1 VETKKLTLWSGI
13 QSNRQ
18 QEGHGKLSTNAEISD
33 DSATRLAVGKS
44 TTGVTTMDETISSET
59 TTGQTTLGSRTIGTP
74 TSCEVK
80 PANAKPGKLTIDP
93 LIATELTADSPTLPS
108 ADAVDGLALGA
119 VTNAAVTDAAETT
132 VIEIPR
138 IARAL
143 RHRDFRLFWT
153 GNFLSNIGTWMQ
165 NIAQGWLVLQ
175 LTNSA
180 FWLGLVGF
188 AASFP
193 ILLFALVGGVIADH
207 VNKRKMLMVTQSAMM
222 TFAFIMAALAYFKI
236 INVNEIIFLALGT
249 GIAMS
254 LNTPTYQALVPQ
266 LVPREDLTNAIA
278 LNSAQ
283 FNMSRVLGP
292 TLGGFA
298 MAIFGVAGNFFLN
311 GLSFLAVLIALT
323 RIRYTEPVPNQA
335 DRLTPTADH
344 LAPMQADSSV
354 PPQADRFVP
363 PQTDQF
369 NAPGEGYLS
378 PRAGGLWEKLKQG
391 FVYAFRHS
399 AMSSLILLVA
409 IGSLLAIPYLTFVPY
424 FARDVLGTGERGLGI
439 LMACSGAG
447 AFLGAIT
454 IASLT
459 HLRRRG
465 LFVVRASA
473 GFYAAI
479 IAFTFSR
486 NFYLSGLLLAV
497 AGYCMIISVATINSL
512 LQHLAEDHMRGRVMS
527 IYSTAFLGLPPI
539 GCLIAGSLSHLF
551 YAPHVIAGM
560 CSLAIGGSMA
570 VYVNKEGLRE
580 LD

>member
-1 VETKKLTLWSGI
+1 MRTDT
-13 QSNRQ
+13 QT
-18 QEGHGKLSTNAEISD
+18 EGGALPPD
-33 DSATRLAVGKS
+33 
-44 TTGVTTMDETISSET
+44 
-59 TTGQTTLGSRTIGTP
+59 
-74 TSCEVK
+74 
-80 PANAKPGKLTIDP
+80 
-93 LIATELTADSPTLPS
+93 IATLTNSPTLPR
-108 ADAVDGLALGA
+108 ADAVDGLAHG
-119 VTNAAVTDAAETT
+119 AVTDAAETT

-138 IARAL
+138 LARAL

-180 FWLGLVGF
+180 FWLGVVGF

-193 ILLFALVGGVIADH
+193 ILLFALIGGVIADH

-222 TFAFIMAALAYFKI
+222 VFAFIMAALAWFKV
-236 INVNEIIFLALGT
+236 INVHEILFLALGT

-298 MAIFGVAGNFFLN
+298 MALIGVAGNFFLN

-323 RIRYTEPVPNQA
+323 RIRYIEPA
-335 DRLTPTADH
+335 
-344 LAPMQADSSV
+344 AP
-354 PPQADRFVP
+354 P
-363 PQTDQF
+363 
-369 NAPGEGYLS
+369 EGH
-378 PRAGGLWEKLKQG
+378 LWEKLKQG
-391 FVYAFRHS
+391 FIYVFRHS
-399 AMSSLILLVA
+399 AMSSLVLLVA

-424 FARDVLGTGERGLGI
+424 FARDVLGTGEPGLGI

-454 IASLT
+454 IASLM
-459 HLRRRG
+459 HIRRRG

-560 CSLAIGGSMA
+560 CSLAIGGSLA

>member
-13 QSNRQ
+13 ESNRTNKVMGISSTDVELNGGTAQ
-18 QEGHGKLSTNAEISD
+18 QSHFNPAKLADEMNNG
-33 DSATRLAVGKS
+33 GKS
-44 TTGVTTMDETISSET
+44 TIEESTIE
-59 TTGQTTLGSRTIGTP
+59 QAAP
-74 TSCEVK
+74 VE
-80 PANAKPGKLTIDP
+80 LTIRQ
-93 LIATELTADSPTLPS
+93 LTTDAPTLPS
-108 ADAVDGLALGA
+108 ADALDGLALGT
-119 VTNAAVTDAAETT
+119 VTDAAVTDAAETT

-180 FWLGLVGF
+180 FWLGVVGF

-193 ILLFALVGGVIADH
+193 ILLFALIGGVIADH
-207 VNKRKMLMVTQSAMM
+207 VNKRKMLMITQSAMM

-323 RIRYTEPVPNQA
+323 RIRYTEPVLPQA
-335 DRLTPTADH
+335 DH
-344 LAPMQADSSV
+344 FV
-354 PPQADRFVP
+354 PPQADRSVP
-363 PQTDQF
+363 LQADHF
-369 NAPGEGYLS
+369 KAPREGHLS
-378 PRAGGLWEKLKQG
+378 PPRAGRLWEKLKQG
-391 FVYAFRHS
+391 FIYAFSHS
-399 AMSSLILLVA
+399 SMSSLILLVA

-424 FARDVLGTGERGLGI
+424 FARDVLGTGEPGLGI

-454 IASLT
+454 IASLM

-539 GCLIAGSLSHLF
+539 GCLVAGSLSHVF

-560 CSLAIGGSMA
+560 CSLAIGGSLA
-570 VYVNKEGLRE
+570 VYVNKEGLRQ

>member
-1 VETKKLTLWSGI
+1 MNNG
-13 QSNRQ
+13 
-18 QEGHGKLSTNAEISD
+18 
-33 DSATRLAVGKS
+33 GKS
-44 TTGVTTMDETISSET
+44 TIEESTIE
-59 TTGQTTLGSRTIGTP
+59 QAAP
-74 TSCEVK
+74 VE
-80 PANAKPGKLTIDP
+80 LTIRQ
-93 LIATELTADSPTLPS
+93 LTTDAPTLPS
-108 ADAVDGLALGA
+108 ADALDGLALGT
-119 VTNAAVTDAAETT
+119 VTDAAVTDAAETT

-180 FWLGLVGF
+180 FWLGVVGF

-193 ILLFALVGGVIADH
+193 ILLFALIGGVIADH
-207 VNKRKMLMVTQSAMM
+207 VNKRKMLMITQSAMM

-344 LAPMQADSSV
+344 LAPMQSDSCV
-354 PPQADRFVP
+354 PPQANNI
-363 PQTDQF
+363 
-369 NAPGEGYLS
+369 NAPRQGHLS
-378 PRAGGLWEKLKQG
+378 PPRAAGLWEKLKQG
-391 FVYAFRHS
+391 FIYAFSHS
-399 AMSSLILLVA
+399 SMSSLILLVA

-424 FARDVLGTGERGLGI
+424 FARDVLGTGERGLGV

-486 NFYLSGLLLAV
+486 NFYLSGLLLGV

-560 CSLAIGGSMA
+560 CSLAIGGSLA

>member
-1 VETKKLTLWSGI
+1 MRTDTQTDGGALPPDI
-13 QSNRQ
+13 
-18 QEGHGKLSTNAEISD
+18 
-33 DSATRLAVGKS
+33 
-44 TTGVTTMDETISSET
+44 
-59 TTGQTTLGSRTIGTP
+59 TTLT
-74 TSCEVK
+74 
-80 PANAKPGKLTIDP
+80 N
-93 LIATELTADSPTLPS
+93 SPTLPS
-108 ADAVDGLALGA
+108 ADSADGLAHGS
-119 VTNAAVTDAAETT
+119 VTDSAVTDAAETT
-132 VIEIPR
+132 AFPIPR
-138 IARAL
+138 LARAL

-180 FWLGLVGF
+180 FWLGVVGF

-193 ILLFALVGGVIADH
+193 ILLFALIGGVIADH
-207 VNKRKMLMVTQSAMM
+207 VNKRKLLMVTQSAMM
-222 TFAFIMAALAYFKI
+222 TFAFVMAALAWFKV
-236 INVNEIIFLALGT
+236 INVHEIVFLALGT

-254 LNTPTYQALVPQ
+254 LNTPAYQALVPQ
-266 LVPREDLTNAIA
+266 LVPRKDLTNAIA

-298 MAIFGVAGNFFLN
+298 MALFGVAGNFFLN

-323 RIRYTEPVPNQA
+323 RIRYSEPA
-335 DRLTPTADH
+335 
-344 LAPMQADSSV
+344 APQ
-354 PPQADRFVP
+354 
-363 PQTDQF
+363 
-369 NAPGEGYLS
+369 EGH
-378 PRAGGLWEKLKQG
+378 LWEKLKQG
-391 FVYAFRHS
+391 FVYVYRHPS
-399 AMSSLILLVA
+399 MSSLVLLVA

-424 FARDVLGTGERGLGI
+424 FARDVLGTGEPGLGV

-454 IASLT
+454 IASLMRI
-459 HLRRRG
+459 RRRG
-465 LFVVRASA
+465 LFVVRALA

-486 NFYLSGLLLAV
+486 NFYLSGLLLTV

-512 LQHLAEDHMRGRVMS
+512 LQHLAEDHMRGRAMS

-539 GCLIAGSLSHLF
+539 GCLIAGSMAHVIG
-551 YAPHVIAGM
+551 APLAIAGM
-560 CSLAIGGSMA
+560 STLALLASLG
-570 VYVNKEGLRE
+570 VYWKREGLRG

>member
-1 VETKKLTLWSGI
+1 
-13 QSNRQ
+13 
-18 QEGHGKLSTNAEISD
+18 LSTHTEINGGSIEQPPVGK
-33 DSATRLAVGKS
+33 AIGELAV
-44 TTGVTTMDETISSET
+44 DE
-59 TTGQTTLGSRTIGTP
+59 LAASR
-74 TSCEVK
+74 
-80 PANAKPGKLTIDP
+80 
-93 LIATELTADSPTLPS
+93 LTAEPTLPR

-119 VTNAAVTDAAETT
+119 VTDAAVTDAAETT

-138 IARAL
+138 LARAL

-180 FWLGLVGF
+180 FWLGVVGF

-193 ILLFALVGGVIADH
+193 ILLFALIGGVIADH

-222 TFAFIMAALAYFKI
+222 IFAFIMAALAYFKV
-236 INVNEIIFLALGT
+236 INVHEIVFLALGT

-298 MAIFGVAGNFFLN
+298 MALIGVAGNFFLN
-311 GLSFLAVLIALT
+311 GLSFLAVLIALA
-323 RIRYTEPVPNQA
+323 RIRYIEPVLPKG
-335 DRLTPTADH
+335 DH
-344 LAPMQADSSV
+344 AV
-354 PPQADRFVP
+354 PPQAD
-363 PQTDQF
+363 
-369 NAPGEGYLS
+369 NSKAPGEGHLS
-378 PRAGGLWEKLKQG
+378 PPRAAGIWEKLKQG
-391 FVYAFRHS
+391 FVYAFSHS

-424 FARDVLGTGERGLGI
+424 FARDVLGTGEPGLGI

-454 IASLT
+454 IASLM

-465 LFVVRASA
+465 LFVVRALA
-473 GFYAAI
+473 GFHAAI

-512 LQHLAEDHMRGRVMS
+512 LQHLADDHMRGRVMS
-527 IYSTAFLGLPPI
+527 IYSTAFLGLPPL

-560 CSLAIGGSMA
+560 CSLAIGGSLA
-570 VYVNKEGLRE
+570 VYVNKEGLRD

>member
-1 VETKKLTLWSGI
+1 M
-13 QSNRQ
+13 
-18 QEGHGKLSTNAEISD
+18 STDAEINGGRAAELPVAD
-33 DSATRLAVGKS
+33 PIV
-44 TTGVTTMDETISSET
+44 
-59 TTGQTTLGSRTIGTP
+59 QPTIGE
-74 TSCEVK
+74 S
-80 PANAKPGKLTIDP
+80 KLGESN
-93 LIATELTADSPTLPS
+93 LGELTPGELKIDEPTLPR
-108 ADAVDGLALGA
+108 ADAVDGLAHG
-119 VTNAAVTDAAETT
+119 AVTDAAETT

-138 IARAL
+138 LARAL

-165 NIAQGWLVLQ
+165 NIAQGWLVLK

-180 FWLGLVGF
+180 FWLGVVGF
-188 AASFP
+188 ASSIP
-193 ILLFALVGGVIADH
+193 ILLFALIGGVIADH
-207 VNKRKMLMVTQSAMM
+207 MNKRKLLMVTQSAMM
-222 TFAFIMAALAYFKI
+222 IFAFIMAALAFFHVIKVYQI
-236 INVNEIIFLALGT
+236 VLLAFGT

-278 LNSAQ
+278 INSAQ

-298 MAIFGVAGNFFLN
+298 MALVGEAGNFFLN
-311 GLSFLAVLIALT
+311 GLSFLAVLVALT
-323 RIRYTEPVPNQA
+323 RIRYAEPAVPQ
-335 DRLTPTADH
+335 
-344 LAPMQADSSV
+344 
-354 PPQADRFVP
+354 
-363 PQTDQF
+363 
-369 NAPGEGYLS
+369 EGH
-378 PRAGGLWEKLKQG
+378 LWEKLKQG
-391 FVYAFRHS
+391 FAYVFRHP
-399 AMSSLILLVA
+399 AMSSLVSLVA

-424 FARDVLGTGERGLGI
+424 FARDVLGAGEPGLGL

-454 IASLT
+454 IASVG
-459 HLRRRG
+459 HMRRRG

-479 IAFTFSR
+479 IVFTFSR
-486 NFYLSGLLLAV
+486 NFYLSGFLLTV

-539 GCLIAGSLSHLF
+539 GCLIAGSLARIFS
-551 YAPHVIAGM
+551 APHAIAGM
-560 CSLAIGGSMA
+560 SVLALLAAWG
-570 VYVNKEGLRE
+570 VYLGRKGLRE

>member
-1 VETKKLTLWSGI
+1 METKKLTLWSGI
-13 QSNRQ
+13 ESNRHQ
-18 QEGHGKLSTNAEISD
+18 QGHGKLSTNAEINGG
-33 DSATRLAVGKS
+33 SAAPAVAGAIS
-44 TTGVTTMDETISSET
+44 GITTAEVIVESS
-59 TTGQTTLGSRTIGTP
+59 
-74 TSCEVK
+74 V
-80 PANAKPGKLTIDP
+80 NNLT
-93 LIATELTADSPTLPS
+93 ASELTSNAPTLPR

-119 VTNAAVTDAAETT
+119 VTNAAVIDAAETT

-138 IARAL
+138 LARAL

-180 FWLGLVGF
+180 FWLGVVGF

-193 ILLFALVGGVIADH
+193 ILLFALIGGVIADH

-222 TFAFIMAALAYFKI
+222 TFAFIMSALAYFKI

-323 RIRYTEPVPNQA
+323 RIRYTERVPNKA
-335 DRLTPTADH
+335 DRLTPADP
-344 LAPMQADSSV
+344 LAPPQAERFVPMQADRSV
-354 PPQADRFVP
+354 PLQADHFK
-363 PQTDQF
+363 
-369 NAPGEGYLS
+369 APREGHLLP

-391 FVYAFRHS
+391 FIYAFSHS
-399 AMSSLILLVA
+399 SMSSLILLVA

-424 FARDVLGTGERGLGI
+424 FARDVLGTGEPGLGI

-454 IASLT
+454 IASLM

-486 NFYLSGLLLAV
+486 NFYLSGLLLAI

-570 VYVNKEGLRE
+570 MYVNKEGLRE

>member
-1 VETKKLTLWSGI
+1 M
-13 QSNRQ
+13 
-18 QEGHGKLSTNAEISD
+18 STNAEINGG
-33 DSATRLAVGKS
+33 SAEQHGFAHSPAVANSTAVATISEVPVSELAV
-44 TTGVTTMDETISSET
+44 DEITASE
-59 TTGQTTLGSRTIGTP
+59 L
-74 TSCEVK
+74 
-80 PANAKPGKLTIDP
+80 
-93 LIATELTADSPTLPS
+93 ATESPAIPR

-119 VTNAAVTDAAETT
+119 VTDGAITDGAVTDAAETT

-138 IARAL
+138 LARAL

-180 FWLGLVGF
+180 FWLGVVGF

-193 ILLFALVGGVIADH
+193 ILLFALIGGVIADH
-207 VNKRKMLMVTQSAMM
+207 VNKRKLLMVTQSAMM
-222 TFAFIMAALAYFKI
+222 IFAFIMAALAYIKI
-236 INVNEIIFLALGT
+236 NGRPLINVTEIVFLALGT

-292 TLGGFA
+292 MLGGFA
-298 MAIFGVAGNFFLN
+298 MALVGVAGNFFLN
-311 GLSFLAVLIALT
+311 GLSFLAVLVALV
-323 RIRYTEPVPNQA
+323 RIRYIEPPLPQA
-335 DRLTPTADH
+335 DRL
-344 LAPMQADSSV
+344 V
-354 PPQADRFVP
+354 PPQADH
-363 PQTDQF
+363 
-369 NAPGEGYLS
+369 LKS
-378 PRAGGLWEKLKQG
+378 PRERHLRAPRVGDIKIKLKQG
-391 FVYAFRHS
+391 FIYAFSHS
-399 AMSSLILLVA
+399 SMSSLILLVA

-424 FARDVLGTGERGLGI
+424 FARDVLGTDEPGLGI

-454 IASLT
+454 IASLM
-459 HLRRRG
+459 HIGRRG
-465 LFVVRASA
+465 LFVVRALA

-527 IYSTAFLGLPPI
+527 IYSTAFLGLPPL

-560 CSLAIGGSMA
+560 CSLAIGGSLA
-570 VYVNKEGLRE
+570 VYANKEGLRE

>member
-1 VETKKLTLWSGI
+1 VAAVETKKLTLRSDFY
-13 QSNRQ
+13 SNPGLEELR
-18 QEGHGKLSTNAEISD
+18 T
-33 DSATRLAVGKS
+33 
-44 TTGVTTMDETISSET
+44 ET
-59 TTGQTTLGSRTIGTP
+59 QTDGGALP
-74 TSCEVK
+74 
-80 PANAKPGKLTIDP
+80 PD
-93 LIATELTADSPTLPS
+93 IATLASPPALPR
-108 ADAVDGLALGA
+108 ADAVDGLAHG
-119 VTNAAVTDAAETT
+119 AVTDAAETT

-138 IARAL
+138 LARAL

-180 FWLGLVGF
+180 FWLGVVGF

-193 ILLFALVGGVIADH
+193 ILLFALIGGVIADH
-207 VNKRKMLMVTQSAMM
+207 VNKRKLLMVTQSAMM
-222 TFAFIMAALAYFKI
+222 IFAFIMAALAYFKV
-236 INVNEIIFLALGT
+236 INVHEIVFLALGT

-298 MAIFGVAGNFFLN
+298 MAIVGVAGNFFLN
-311 GLSFLAVLIALT
+311 GLSFLAVLVALT
-323 RIRYTEPVPNQA
+323 RIQYTEPV
-335 DRLTPTADH
+335 
-344 LAPMQADSSV
+344 AP
-354 PPQADRFVP
+354 R
-363 PQTDQF
+363 
-369 NAPGEGYLS
+369 EGH
-378 PRAGGLWEKLKQG
+378 LWEKLKQG

-424 FARDVLGTGERGLGI
+424 FARDVLGTGEPGLGI

-454 IASLT
+454 IAWLM
-459 HLRRRG
+459 HIRRRG
-465 LFVVRASA
+465 LFVVRALA

-512 LQHLAEDHMRGRVMS
+512 LQHLADDSMRGRVMS

-539 GCLIAGSLSHLF
+539 GCLVAGSLSHLF

>member
-1 VETKKLTLWSGI
+1 MSTDAEINVGSAEPPPVADPVGEAKVGEKKIGETKVG
-13 QSNRQ
+13 
-18 QEGHGKLSTNAEISD
+18 D
-33 DSATRLAVGKS
+33 LAIG
-44 TTGVTTMDETISSET
+44 E
-59 TTGQTTLGSRTIGTP
+59 SRI
-74 TSCEVK
+74 EE
-80 PANAKPGKLTIDP
+80 PA
-93 LIATELTADSPTLPS
+93 LPR
-108 ADAVDGLALGA
+108 ADAVDGLAHG
-119 VTNAAVTDAAETT
+119 AVTDAAETT
-132 VIEIPR
+132 VIEVPR
-138 IARAL
+138 LTRAL

-180 FWLGLVGF
+180 FWLGVVGF

-193 ILLFALVGGVIADH
+193 ILLFALIGGVIADH
-207 VNKRKMLMVTQSAMM
+207 VNKRKLLMITQSAMM
-222 TFAFIMAALAYFKI
+222 AFAFIMAALAYFKV
-236 INVNEIIFLALGT
+236 INVHEIVFLALGT

-298 MAIFGVAGNFFLN
+298 MALFGVAGNFFLN
-311 GLSFLAVLIALT
+311 GLSFLAVLVALT
-323 RIRYTEPVPNQA
+323 RIRYAEPA
-335 DRLTPTADH
+335 
-344 LAPMQADSSV
+344 AP
-354 PPQADRFVP
+354 R
-363 PQTDQF
+363 
-369 NAPGEGYLS
+369 EGH
-378 PRAGGLWEKLKQG
+378 LWEKLKQG
-391 FVYAFRHS
+391 FIYVFRHPE
-399 AMSSLILLVA
+399 MSSLVLLVA
-409 IGSLLAIPYLTFVPY
+409 IGSLLAIPYLTFIPY
-424 FARDVLGTGERGLGI
+424 FARDVLGSDEPGLGI

-454 IASLT
+454 IASLV
-459 HLRRRG
+459 HIRRRG
-465 LFVVRASA
+465 LFVVRAFA

-486 NFYLSGLLLAV
+486 NFYLSGLILTI
-497 AGYCMIISVATINSL
+497 AGYCMIISAATINSL

-539 GCLIAGSLSHLF
+539 GCLIAGSMAHVIG
-551 YAPHVIAGM
+551 APLAIAGM
-560 CSLAIGGSMA
+560 SALALLGSLWVFLGRT
-570 VYVNKEGLRE
+570 GLRE

>member
-1 VETKKLTLWSGI
+1 MEWHSIESHQQVMNFEYRCGDNGASAHQSRCYHSKLADQMNDGGKTTVEQLAIEEPTI
-13 QSNRQ
+13 EQSAPLESTRVRLSPVELNIRQ
-18 QEGHGKLSTNAEISD
+18 
-33 DSATRLAVGKS
+33 
-44 TTGVTTMDETISSET
+44 
-59 TTGQTTLGSRTIGTP
+59 
-74 TSCEVK
+74 
-80 PANAKPGKLTIDP
+80 
-93 LIATELTADSPTLPS
+93 LTADSPTLPS

-119 VTNAAVTDAAETT
+119 VTNAAVTDAAEAT

-323 RIRYTEPVPNQA
+323 RIRYIEPVLPQA
-335 DRLTPTADH
+335 DH
-344 LAPMQADSSV
+344 SV
-354 PPQADRFVP
+354 PPQADNI
-363 PQTDQF
+363 
-369 NAPGEGYLS
+369 NAPRQGHLS
-378 PRAGGLWEKLKQG
+378 PPRAAGLWEKLKQG
-391 FVYAFRHS
+391 FIYAFRHS

-424 FARDVLGTGERGLGI
+424 FARDVLGTGERGLGV

-539 GCLIAGSLSHLF
+539 GCLVAGSLSHLF

-570 VYVNKEGLRE
+570 VYVNKEGLKE

>member
-1 VETKKLTLWSGI
+1 VAL
-13 QSNRQ
+13 NRIRHRQ
-18 QEGHGKLSTNAEISD
+18 GQGKLSTDAEINGG
-33 DSATRLAVGKS
+33 SAEPPGIAKS
-44 TTGVTTMDETISSET
+44 QSADPSAKAIGETKTGELTTGES
-59 TTGQTTLGSRTIGTP
+59 TIGDLNV
-74 TSCEVK
+74 SDL
-80 PANAKPGKLTIDP
+80 AAADLTID
-93 LIATELTADSPTLPS
+93 EPTVPR
-108 ADAVDGLALGA
+108 ADAVDGLAHG
-119 VTNAAVTDAAETT
+119 AVTDAAETT

-138 IARAL
+138 LARAL

-180 FWLGLVGF
+180 FWLGVVGF

-193 ILLFALVGGVIADH
+193 ILLFALIGGVIADH
-207 VNKRKMLMVTQSAMM
+207 VNKRKLLMVTQSAMM
-222 TFAFIMAALAYFKI
+222 IFAFIMAALAYFKV
-236 INVNEIIFLALGT
+236 INVHEIVFLALGT

-298 MAIFGVAGNFFLN
+298 MALFGVAGNFFLN
-311 GLSFLAVLIALT
+311 GLSFLAVLVALT
-323 RIRYTEPVPNQA
+323 RIRYAEPA
-335 DRLTPTADH
+335 
-344 LAPMQADSSV
+344 APQ
-354 PPQADRFVP
+354 
-363 PQTDQF
+363 
-369 NAPGEGYLS
+369 EG
-378 PRAGGLWEKLKQG
+378 RLWEKLKQG
-391 FVYAFRHS
+391 FAYVFRHS
-399 AMSSLILLVA
+399 AMSSLVLLVA

-424 FARDVLGTGERGLGI
+424 FARDVLASDEPGLGV

-454 IASLT
+454 IASLA

-486 NFYLSGLLLAV
+486 NFYLSGLLLSV

-539 GCLIAGSLSHLF
+539 GCLIAGSMAHLIG
-551 YAPHVIAGM
+551 APLAIAGM
-560 CSLAIGGSMA
+560 STLALAGSLGVFLGR
-570 VYVNKEGLRE
+570 EGLRE